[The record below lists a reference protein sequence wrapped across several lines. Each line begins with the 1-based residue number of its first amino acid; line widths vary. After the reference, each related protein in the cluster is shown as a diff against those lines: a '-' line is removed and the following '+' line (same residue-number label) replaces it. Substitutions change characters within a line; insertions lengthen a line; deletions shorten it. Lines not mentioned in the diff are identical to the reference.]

1 MAQDT
6 NSCPEIFRPPRSDN
20 HDDMSITARL
30 QLRTQLLI
38 AAVVIIAALTGA
50 ILVIVRHT
58 VNSEIRRQAAQ
69 SVDASVR
76 AFKNVQTQR
85 DVELSRTA
93 SLLAELPP
101 LMALMTTE
109 HAPTI
114 QDASEPFW
122 RLAGSDFFLLAGPS
136 GKVTGFHVKR
146 PGWTADLAEGELD
159 KTLKQDTEAAWW
171 YGDGQLYRVI
181 LCPIAIGPDNSKR
194 MLGTIAVGYQ
204 VDSTLAEQLA
214 SVSGAQIVL
223 ATPEK
228 VVASTLRSAQED
240 GLQKWLDASGP
251 QPQRATQEVELGT
264 SQYEVA
270 SVLINGESA
279 APIRCYVLVSL
290 DPSNQFLQQLN
301 RTIFVLGISAVLLAT
316 ALLGFVSRTI
326 TRPLENL
333 VSGVRALSAGD
344 YAYSIQP
351 RGSSEVAELGNA
363 FSTMRAEILA
373 SHEQR
378 IATERIAAVGR
389 AASSISHDLR
399 HYLAAIVAN
408 AEFLFDAREDSAG
421 RREIYEEI
429 QIASEQMTDLLD
441 SLRELARGDRA
452 ISPEHAS
459 LDQIVRRGANS
470 VLARPEWRNRDVSI
484 HANGDM
490 EGVFDPRKMERVFF
504 NLILNACEAT
514 SQRLGTIRVEIAS
527 SPQTFEVRVA
537 DDGPGIPPP
546 IHNVVFEPFVSAG
559 KPGGTGLGLAIV
571 NKIVRDHDGSVIVER
586 TSDTGTV
593 LLVKLPRAPKSLNG
607 GVPATL
613 ESRN

>member
-1 MAQDT
+1 
-6 NSCPEIFRPPRSDN
+6 
-20 HDDMSITARL
+20 MSSMPRL

-38 AAVVIIAALTGA
+38 AALVIIAALTGA

-58 VNSEIRRQAAQ
+58 VQREIREQSGQ
-69 SVDASVR
+69 SVEASVR
-76 AFKNVQTQR
+76 AFKNVQMQR
-85 DVELSRTA
+85 DAELSRTA
-93 SLLAELPP
+93 SLLSELPP

-122 RLAGSDFFLLAGPS
+122 RLAGSDLFLLAGPD
-136 GKVTGFHVKR
+136 GRVTGFHVTR
-146 PGWTADLAEGELD
+146 PGWTPEIAERELR
-159 KTLKQDTEAAWW
+159 KTLEHDPEAAWW
-171 YGDGQLYRVI
+171 YANGQLYRVI
-181 LCPIAIGPDNSKR
+181 LCPMASGPDAAKR
-194 MLGTIAVGYQ
+194 LLGTIAVGYQ

-214 SVSGAQIVL
+214 MVSGARIVL
-223 ATPEK
+223 STPDN
-228 VVASTLRSAQED
+228 VIASTLPAGEED
-240 GLQKWLDASGP
+240 ELLKWLMRHGSLG
-251 QPQRATQEVELGT
+251 QTETQELTLGS

-270 SVLINGESA
+270 SVLINGESP

-290 DPSNQFLQQLN
+290 APSNLFLQDLN
-301 RTIFVLGISAVLLAT
+301 RTIFVLGISAVLLVT
-316 ALLGFVSRTI
+316 VLLGFVSRTI

-333 VSGVRALSAGD
+333 VSGVRALTAGD
-344 YAYSIQP
+344 YTYSIQP
-351 RGSSEVAELGNA
+351 RGSSEVAELGTA
-363 FSTMRAEILA
+363 FSIMRAEILA
-373 SHEQR
+373 SHEQK

-429 QIASEQMTDLLD
+429 KMASDQMIDLLD

-452 ISPEHAS
+452 ITPEHAA

-470 VLARPEWRNRDVSI
+470 VLARPEWRNRSVSI
-484 HANGDM
+484 HAKGDM

-514 SQRLGTIRVEIAS
+514 QQRVGTICVDIES
-527 SPQTFEVRVA
+527 SPQSFEVRVT

-546 IHNVVFEPFVSAG
+546 IHNVVFDPFVSAG

-571 NKIVRDHDGSVIVER
+571 NKIVRDHDGSVMIER
-586 TSDTGTV
+586 TSEAGTV
-593 LLVKLPRAPKSLNG
+593 LLVRLPRGPRAGNG
-607 GVPATL
+607 NTPAAV
-613 ESRN
+613 EYRR